1 MILLEWIHS
10 LSAVTYQKTKDSK
23 TLGVTCAPLTSYLT
37 EMPVLYKAQ
46 FESQLT
52 ASVNCT
58 FCIFF
63 QNLKDE

>member
-46 FESQLT
+46 FESQLQL
-52 ASVNCT
+52 VLIVH
-58 FCIFF
+58 FVFFF